1 MANSSVYKN
10 FPTSSLCSV
19 SSKQL
24 SVVTLSSKFYCFAW
38 FLLLLVLMA
47 VSQTSHAKSALE
59 LRAGFP
65 LEVNGR
71 RIDYG
76 IDFEAV
82 LPGEDVILSAHR
94 DIASRLTVKVEGK
107 PLARDQRDFIWRAPA
122 NPGLRTVTVTLAP
135 ERAGEKVETV
145 TLNIFVMVPASKV
158 KNGYLNGY
166 RIGQYPSPL
175 RNLSAYRAPRGFIEV
190 TAANASTSIS
200 PNFTLRQFLCK
211 QASGY
216 PKYLVLQPQLLTKLE
231 GLLLEVND
239 RGKEADSFVVM
250 SGYRTPYY
258 NAAIGNAV
266 SSYHIYGGAA
276 DVYVDVK
283 PRDGVMDDLNGDGK
297 QNRADATYLYR
308 MADSYVRRHERPD
321 LRGGVGEYGSSPAHG
336 PFVHIDVRGASAR
349 WGHSH

>member
-1 MANSSVYKN
+1 M
-10 FPTSSLCSV
+10 TDSSLNKNSPAGAHCLATGAR
-19 SSKQL
+19 L
-24 SVVTLSSKFYCFAW
+24 SATGWHSNLYLVGLFFWV
-38 FLLLLVLMA
+38 LVLMV
-47 VSQTSHAKSALE
+47 VSQASLAKGALE

-71 RIDYG
+71 KIDYG
-76 IDFEAV
+76 IDFEPV
-82 LPGEDVILSAHR
+82 LPGEDLVLSTQR
-94 DIASRLTVKVEGK
+94 NLASRLSVTVEGK
-107 PLARDQRDFIWRAPA
+107 PLSRDQRSFVWRAPA
-122 NPGLRTVTVTLAP
+122 TPGLRTATVTLAP
-135 ERAGEKVETV
+135 ERAGEKVEIV
-145 TLNIFVMVPASKV
+145 TLKIFVMVPASRV
-158 KNGYLNGY
+158 KNGHLNGY

-175 RNLSAYRAPRGFIEV
+175 RNLSAYRAPRGYIEV

-200 PNFTLRQFLCK
+200 PNFTLQQFLCK
-211 QASGY
+211 QAGGY
-216 PKYLVLQPQLLTKLE
+216 PKYLVLQPRLLTKLE

-239 RGKEADSFVVM
+239 RGKEVDTFVVM

-258 NAAIGNAV
+258 NAAIGNAAN
-266 SSYHIYGGAA
+266 SYHIYGGAA
-276 DVYVDVK
+276 DIYVDVK

-297 QNRADATYLYR
+297 QNRADAAYLYR